1 MLALIHLNRIFF
13 MVCSITCR
21 QRLNPLL
28 PLIGHDRYPAGRQRS
43 QRRVRKRYRT
53 TRETEPSVKLLGQP
67 VHFRDNLLYSF
78 RRYTIWWIILL
89 ITMAFDFLSTA
100 GFVWRYGT
108 GAEANMVTRLMMEQ
122 FSPNLGN
129 FVGKA
134 LQLLSVICFVG
145 LSRKVG
151 NFFILFIILIN
162 CWAIVINSMG

>member
-1 MLALIHLNRIFF
+1 
-13 MVCSITCR
+13 
-21 QRLNPLL
+21 
-28 PLIGHDRYPAGRQRS
+28 
-43 QRRVRKRYRT
+43 
-53 TRETEPSVKLLGQP
+53 
-67 VHFRDNLLYSF
+67 
-78 RRYTIWWIILL
+78 
-89 ITMAFDFLSTA
+89 MAFDFLSTA

>member
-1 MLALIHLNRIFF
+1 

-21 QRLNPLL
+21 GQRNRLF
-28 PLIGHDRYPAGRQRS
+28 
-43 QRRVRKRYRT
+43 RRVVHGNAKADRQTPDQPAENQHRT
-53 TRETEPSVKLLGQP
+53 TSKPGPRVKLLGEDL
-67 VHFRDNLLYSF
+67 HFRENLLFSF

-162 CWAIVINSMG
+162 CWAIVINSIS